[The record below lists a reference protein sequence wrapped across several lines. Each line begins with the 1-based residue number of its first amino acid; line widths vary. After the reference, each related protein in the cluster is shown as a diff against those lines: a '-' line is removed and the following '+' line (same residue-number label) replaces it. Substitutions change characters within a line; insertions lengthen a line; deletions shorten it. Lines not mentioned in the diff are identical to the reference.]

1 MATNLTRTQG
11 TGKLNQRTDDS
22 PKDSAMIISHG
33 KLHLLEARRKILK
46 HASTVRLLA
55 PEKSVFPVILLLLFL
70 IPWPLVYLRA
80 GFAVTSGNF
89 PMTSSVTTDRL
100 RRVPYNEVHMEVKEC
115 LG

>member
-33 KLHLLEARRKILK
+33 KLHLLEARRKTNFK
-46 HASTVRLLA
+46 TCQHGQVACSGK
-55 PEKSVFPVILLLLFL
+55 ECFPCYFIIIFL

-89 PMTSSVTTDRL
+89 PMTSSLTTDRL

-115 LG
+115 